1 MQISATRVW
10 EITDTDLTPCTGCK
24 EMIISDRYV
33 LFMEMKGL
41 TTERIPTG
49 IQLCQ
54 SCYEGIKPQENETEQ
69 NGPE

>member
-1 MQISATRVW
+1 MEFSAKKVW
-10 EITDTDLTPCTGCK
+10 ETKETDLTPCSGCK
-24 EMIISDRYV
+24 EMIISARHI

-54 SCYEGIKPQENETEQ
+54 SCYEGLKPENETE
-69 NGPE
+69 